1 MNQRPDAD
9 QIPAVAA
16 EGRLTLPVL
25 SEGPVFWRSLEELA
39 EGGVPAGPRGH
50 GHDHA
55 AAPPPWLETPS
66 RRDFFRYMAASL
78 ALGGLTGC
86 AVEPAEQIVPYVEQP
101 EQIVP
106 GKPLFF
112 ATALATDGFGLGVL
126 VESQMGRPTKI
137 EGNPD
142 HPASLGST
150 DAFAQAAILD
160 FYDPDRS
167 QVVTREGR
175 VETWVHFQEKLLGL
189 RESKREAKGAGLS
202 ILTRTV
208 TSPTLADQLRR
219 LREQFPKLKVH
230 AYEPITREA
239 IVAGTKMA
247 FGEELEPVYHLEK
260 ADVIVALDADFF
272 STGPGRLKDARAFAS
287 RREVEP
293 DVRAFIAGPA
303 EPAGQAP
310 AMNRLYAIEC
320 TPTITGASADH
331 RLAVSARDVD
341 PIARVIARGVGVGEG
356 QGAWPPGRIARPSRP
371 ACRTGSRRRARPRPD
386 EGAMRGHPRRGADGR
401 GPRAGAP
408 DQPRAGQRRQD
419 GRVPAPDRWARAPA
433 RHPGR
438 SPSWPATS
446 PPAGWTR

>member
-1 MNQRPDAD
+1 
-9 QIPAVAA
+9 
-16 EGRLTLPVL
+16 
-25 SEGPVFWRSLEELA
+25 
-39 EGGVPAGPRGH
+39 
-50 GHDHA
+50 
-55 AAPPPWLETPS
+55 
-66 RRDFFRYMAASL
+66 MAASL

-86 AVEPAEQIVPYVEQP
+86 AIEPAEQIVPYVEQP

-106 GKPLFF
+106 GKALFF
-112 ATALATDGFGLGVL
+112 ATALATDGYALGVL

-142 HPASLGST
+142 HPASLGAT

-175 VETWVHFQEKLLGL
+175 VETWVHFQEMLLGL
-189 RESKREAKGAGLS
+189 REKKREAKGAGLS

-219 LREQFPKLKVH
+219 LREQFPQLKVH

-239 IVAGTKMA
+239 VVAGTKMA

-293 DVRAFIAGPA
+293 EVRAFIGGPA
-303 EPAGQAP
+303 EPAGRAP

-356 QGAWPPGRIARPSRP
+356 QGARRRPNCPAISPGTPSGSRRWRATSSGRRGDAWSSPARGRRP
-371 ACRTGSRRRARPRPD
+371 RSTRWRTGSTT
-386 EGAMRGHPRRGADGR
+386 
-401 GPRAGAP
+401 
-408 DQPRAGQRRQD
+408 
-419 GRVPAPDRWARAPA
+419 RWATSARRSSTCPGSTARGPA

-438 SPSWPATS
+438 SPSWPSTS
-446 PPAGWTR
+446 PPAGSTR